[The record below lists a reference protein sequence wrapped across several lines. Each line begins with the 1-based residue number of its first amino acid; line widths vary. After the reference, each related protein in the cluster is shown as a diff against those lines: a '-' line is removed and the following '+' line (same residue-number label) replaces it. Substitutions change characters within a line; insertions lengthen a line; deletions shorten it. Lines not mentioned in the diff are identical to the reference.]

1 MAVER
6 SFSMLKPGIVQRRLV
21 GEVLSRLERK
31 GFRIVALKMMRVSRE
46 LAERHYAEHRGKDFY
61 EPLIGYMT
69 SGPVVAMV
77 VEADGAVAA
86 LRRLCGATR
95 TEEALP
101 GTIRGDLAN
110 HTNLNVI
117 HASDSVQSAEREI
130 ALFFADA
137 ELHDWKD
144 GNDGW
149 I

>member
-21 GEVLSRLERK
+21 GEVLTRLERK
-31 GFRIVALKMMRVSRE
+31 GLRIVALKMMRISRE

-61 EPLIGYMT
+61 EPLIRYIT
-69 SGPVVAMV
+69 SGPVMAMV
-77 VEADGAVAA
+77 LEADGAVAA

-95 TEEALP
+95 TDEALA
-101 GTIRGDLAN
+101 GTIRGDFAN

-117 HASDSVQSAEREI
+117 HASDSALSAEREI
-130 ALFFADA
+130 ALFFSDA
-137 ELHDWKD
+137 EINEWKD
-144 GNDGW
+144 GEDEW

>member
-6 SFSMLKPGIVQRRLV
+6 SFSMFKPGVIQRRLV
-21 GEVLSRLERK
+21 GEILSRFERK
-31 GFRIVALKMMRVSRE
+31 GLRIVAMKMMRISRE

-61 EPLIGYMT
+61 EPLIRYVT
-69 SGPVVAMV
+69 SGPVVSLI

-95 TEEALP
+95 TDEALA
-101 GTIRGDLAN
+101 GTIRGDYAN

-117 HASDSVQSAEREI
+117 HASDSVESARREI
-130 ALFFADA
+130 SLFFD
-137 ELHDWKD
+137 ETEICPWED